1 MGEYAVLSAFA
12 YVGGHDF
19 TVGNN
24 NWSMNGTT
32 EVRDKTTF
40 RNTGSRRWRATQFNT
55 QLQMS
60 GLSSVEADGND
71 KFSFDAWQARVPLV
85 TTVGNIEGEGEP
97 CCMTKALVSQL
108 QPGGGGTVG
117 DLGQFNLSGQS
128 SDPYGGIRG
137 VQLVEQ
143 QAVSTTGAK
152 GTAIQHGDVDADQRL
167 FATLHLLGTPGTSIT
182 AVIESDD
189 NAGFISA
196 TTRYT
201 FGPLTASGGY
211 WATPVSGA
219 ITDDRWRLRV
229 TAVSGSWIVA
239 AAIGIE

>member
-1 MGEYAVLSAFA
+1 VGEYAVLSAFA
-12 YVGGHDF
+12 YVGAHDF

-40 RNTGSRRWRATQFNT
+40 RNTGSRRWRATMFNT

-60 GLSSVEADGND
+60 GLSSVDPDGND
-71 KFSFDAWQARVPLV
+71 AFSFDRWKARLPQVA
-85 TTVGNIEGEGEP
+85 TVGNIEGEGEP
-97 CCMTKALVSQL
+97 CCMTMSLVSQL
-108 QPGGGGTVG
+108 QPGGGGVVG
-117 DLGQFNLSGQS
+117 DLGQFSLTGQS
-128 SDPYGGIRG
+128 SDPYGGVRG
-137 VQLVEQ
+137 VLLAEQ

-152 GTAIQHGDVDADQRL
+152 GTAVQHGDVDADQHL
-167 FATLHLLGTPGTSIT
+167 FSTLHLLGTPGSSIT
-182 AVIESDD
+182 AVIESD
-189 NAGFISA
+189 NASNFPSA
-196 TTRYT
+196 TTRIT

-211 WATPVSGA
+211 WATPVAGA
-219 ITDDRWRLRV
+219 ITDDWWRLRV